1 MHRRPRC
8 PGTDDRARR
17 AAVLSGTGQEGRRSQ
32 RVLGVGYRAVEQRA
46 RRTLLLDEPGRPTD
60 FFAISTVTFLLW
72 TGSSIL
78 IPVLPLYTDSL
89 GLNYTETGI
98 VIGAFYAGR
107 LLFNLFGGR
116 LADRRSLRV
125 VAAWGCLVTAVASA
139 SAGVIES
146 YLPLVASRFVQGA
159 GAGLYLT
166 AALAAVVRSAPPSL
180 VGRYTSLYQGIG
192 LLGFTFGPVIGGVLA
207 QFAGLRA
214 PFFGYAVAALIGV
227 HIALRRL
234 DRTVGAAGASPRPA
248 ATLEGPSIRRG
259 PYRMAML
266 VALTIFWLR
275 AGILNTLVPLLAA
288 GQLGMIAG
296 SIGLMF
302 ALSGVGNVAIL
313 GRAGRSLDRGRRPA
327 VLWSTVGS
335 GIFVI
340 SAGLAWTPSLLIV
353 AVVLATTVTGY
364 ASVTPTVVI
373 ADSVSSAA
381 QGRAIGML
389 RVITDLSLL
398 VGPVISGLVAD
409 AFGLRAGIMSAGV
422 ATLLVAGIAATR
434 LPETRPGSGV
444 SERDEG
450 AAA

>member
-1 MHRRPRC
+1 
-8 PGTDDRARR
+8 
-17 AAVLSGTGQEGRRSQ
+17 
-32 RVLGVGYRAVEQRA
+32 
-46 RRTLLLDEPGRPTD
+46 
-60 FFAISTVTFLLW
+60 
-72 TGSSIL
+72 
-78 IPVLPLYTDSL
+78 
-89 GLNYTETGI
+89 
-98 VIGAFYAGR
+98 
-107 LLFNLFGGR
+107 
-116 LADRRSLRV
+116 
-125 VAAWGCLVTAVASA
+125 
-139 SAGVIES
+139 
-146 YLPLVASRFVQGA
+146 
-159 GAGLYLT
+159 
-166 AALAAVVRSAPPSL
+166 
-180 VGRYTSLYQGIG
+180 
-192 LLGFTFGPVIGGVLA
+192 
-207 QFAGLRA
+207 
-214 PFFGYAVAALIGV
+214 
-227 HIALRRL
+227 
-234 DRTVGAAGASPRPA
+234 
-248 ATLEGPSIRRG
+248 
-259 PYRMAML
+259 ML

-422 ATLLVAGIAATR
+422 ATLLVAGIAAAR
-434 LPETRPGSGV
+434 LPETRPGSGI